1 VADFSD
7 SPSSKRFLDIVT
19 RPLEA
24 NDELR
29 HRARN
34 ELAHLIEGSTQA
46 TDEMLEDAA
55 A

>member
-34 ELAHLIEGSTQA
+34 ELARLIEASPHA
-46 TDEMLEDAA
+46 TDKMLEDAA